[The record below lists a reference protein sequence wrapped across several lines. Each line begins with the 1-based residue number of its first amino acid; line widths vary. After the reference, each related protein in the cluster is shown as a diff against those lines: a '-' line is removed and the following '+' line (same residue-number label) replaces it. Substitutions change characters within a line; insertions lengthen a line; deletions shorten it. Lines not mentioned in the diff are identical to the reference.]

1 MNILILEDTNT
12 FVEEFVDILKNNNL
26 FTDAH
31 FFCLGDHFEK
41 IDDTKDYQVI
51 FIDVHLSKSINGI
64 DFSIELKKKFP
75 KALIVFVTMNNN
87 FVHKSMEL
95 QPFYFIRKDHLN
107 EDMSIFFK
115 MFKEHLENTSFIVI
129 NAREK
134 RVRINTSDIIYIEA
148 DGHYLKIVTLD
159 GEYKFKEKI
168 KEFKTQLNNNNII
181 QVHRSYL
188 INLDLNFVEVFT
200 LTTFVYL
207 YYSFSS
213 RKQFCLLL
221 TSLFLICELCDIL
234 RENGFIL
241 MIGYFII
248 SYSFVIY
255 KKDRIFLGD
264 AFILGGY
271 IFFIFLC
278 TFILYYFFR
287 PLLNS
292 DFSILFYILV
302 GVFSKTILVLFT
314 YWLLSHLKYDLNV
327 PNQQYLIVI
336 ITEILVLSIFGIIG
350 YASVDITVSFSSFI
364 VCSLLL
370 IVFFLIII
378 NGIYFNRIYTEKMQ
392 YEKQLQKEKYI
403 KQSLRLIQN
412 ISYDIDDKKHRI
424 HWILEHIKHL
434 NNDTNTK
441 ISKAIEQYQSKNTY
455 QKLVASKN
463 PVFDILISVKINRLQ
478 DDNISIKPFFEISQN
493 EKYDD
498 LDFIDIISEIL
509 NYVKRNSEITLHIKG
524 QGIYTLVELYSE
536 NDFYDY
542 DRCKIESDL
551 IVKEKNIYKDG
562 IYYMKFL
569 LKGTDD
575 DDVREN
581 L

>member
-1 MNILILEDTNT
+1 M
-12 FVEEFVDILKNNNL
+12 V
-26 FTDAH
+26 A
-31 FFCLGDHFEK
+31 
-41 IDDTKDYQVI
+41 Y
-51 FIDVHLSKSINGI
+51 
-64 DFSIELKKKFP
+64 
-75 KALIVFVTMNNN
+75 
-87 FVHKSMEL
+87 
-95 QPFYFIRKDHLN
+95 
-107 EDMSIFFK
+107 SIF
-115 MFKEHLENTSFIVI
+115 
-129 NAREK
+129 
-134 RVRINTSDIIYIEA
+134 
-148 DGHYLKIVTLD
+148 
-159 GEYKFKEKI
+159 
-168 KEFKTQLNNNNII
+168 
-181 QVHRSYL
+181 
-188 INLDLNFVEVFT
+188 LNFVEVFT
-200 LTTFVYL
+200 LAAFVYL

-234 RENGFIL
+234 RENGIIIL
-241 MIGYFII
+241 LSYFIV
-248 SYSFVIY
+248 SYLFIIHE
-255 KKDRIFLGD
+255 KQKLNFGD
-264 AFILGGY
+264 AFILGSY
-271 IFFIFLC
+271 IFLMSVYPYLSYCLFG
-278 TFILYYFFR
+278 R
-287 PLLNS
+287 LLNS
-292 DFSILFYILV
+292 GYDSIYYICAGITSKLFLIFITL
-302 GVFSKTILVLFT
+302 
-314 YWLLSHLKYDLNV
+314 WLLDHLNFNFPT
-327 PNQQYLIVI
+327 PNKQYFLTI
-336 ITEILVLSIFGIIG
+336 ITEIIALSIFGIIG
-350 YASVDITVSFSSFI
+350 YAAVDSTVSYNSLI
-364 VCSLLL
+364 VCSLIL

-378 NGIYFNRIYTEKMQ
+378 NGIYSNRIYTEKMQ

-434 NNDTNTK
+434 NNDTNTE

-455 QKLVASKN
+455 QKLIASKN

-498 LDFIDIISEIL
+498 LDFIDVISEIL
-509 NYVKRNSEITLHIKG
+509 DYVKRHNEITLHIKG

-551 IVKEKNIYKDG
+551 IVKKKNIYKDG

-575 DDVREN
+575 DVREN

>member
-1 MNILILEDTNT
+1 MVAYNI
-12 FVEEFVDILKNNNL
+12 F
-26 FTDAH
+26 
-31 FFCLGDHFEK
+31 
-41 IDDTKDYQVI
+41 
-51 FIDVHLSKSINGI
+51 
-64 DFSIELKKKFP
+64 
-75 KALIVFVTMNNN
+75 
-87 FVHKSMEL
+87 
-95 QPFYFIRKDHLN
+95 
-107 EDMSIFFK
+107 
-115 MFKEHLENTSFIVI
+115 
-129 NAREK
+129 
-134 RVRINTSDIIYIEA
+134 
-148 DGHYLKIVTLD
+148 
-159 GEYKFKEKI
+159 
-168 KEFKTQLNNNNII
+168 
-181 QVHRSYL
+181 
-188 INLDLNFVEVFT
+188 LNFVEVFT

-234 RENGFIL
+234 RENGIIIL
-241 MIGYFII
+241 LSYFIV
-248 SYSFVIY
+248 SYLFIIHE
-255 KKDRIFLGD
+255 KQKLNFGD
-264 AFILGGY
+264 AFILGSY
-271 IFFIFLC
+271 IFLMSVYPYLSYCLFG
-278 TFILYYFFR
+278 R
-287 PLLNS
+287 LLNS
-292 DFSILFYILV
+292 GYDSIYYICAGITSKLFLIFITL
-302 GVFSKTILVLFT
+302 
-314 YWLLSHLKYDLNV
+314 WLLDHLNFNFPT
-327 PNQQYLIVI
+327 PNKQYFLTI
-336 ITEILVLSIFGIIG
+336 ITEIIALSIFGIIG
-350 YASVDITVSFSSFI
+350 FAAVDSTVSYNSLI
-364 VCSLLL
+364 VCSLIL
-370 IVFFLIII
+370 IVFILIIA
-378 NGIYFNRIYTEKMQ
+378 NGVYFNMVYTEKMQ

-434 NNDTNTK
+434 NNDTNTE

-551 IVKEKNIYKDG
+551 IVKKKNIYKDG

-575 DDVREN
+575 DVRED

>member
-1 MNILILEDTNT
+1 M
-12 FVEEFVDILKNNNL
+12 V
-26 FTDAH
+26 A
-31 FFCLGDHFEK
+31 
-41 IDDTKDYQVI
+41 Y
-51 FIDVHLSKSINGI
+51 
-64 DFSIELKKKFP
+64 
-75 KALIVFVTMNNN
+75 
-87 FVHKSMEL
+87 
-95 QPFYFIRKDHLN
+95 
-107 EDMSIFFK
+107 SIF
-115 MFKEHLENTSFIVI
+115 
-129 NAREK
+129 
-134 RVRINTSDIIYIEA
+134 
-148 DGHYLKIVTLD
+148 
-159 GEYKFKEKI
+159 
-168 KEFKTQLNNNNII
+168 
-181 QVHRSYL
+181 
-188 INLDLNFVEVFT
+188 LNFVEVFT
-200 LTTFVYL
+200 LTAFVYL

-234 RENGFIL
+234 RENGIIIL
-241 MIGYFII
+241 LSYFIV
-248 SYSFVIY
+248 SYLFIIHE
-255 KKDRIFLGD
+255 KQKLNFGD
-264 AFILGGY
+264 AFILGSY
-271 IFFIFLC
+271 IFLMSVYPYLSYCLFS
-278 TFILYYFFR
+278 R
-287 PLLNS
+287 LLNS
-292 DFSILFYILV
+292 GYDSIYYICAGITSKLFLIFITL
-302 GVFSKTILVLFT
+302 
-314 YWLLSHLKYDLNV
+314 WLLDHLNFNFPT
-327 PNQQYLIVI
+327 PNKQYFLTI
-336 ITEILVLSIFGIIG
+336 ITEIIALSIFGIIG
-350 YASVDITVSFSSFI
+350 YAAVDSTVSYNSLI
-364 VCSLLL
+364 VCSLIL

-434 NNDTNTK
+434 NNDTNTE

-498 LDFIDIISEIL
+498 LDFIDVISEIL
-509 NYVKRNSEITLHIKG
+509 DYVKRHNEITLHIKG

-551 IVKEKNIYKDG
+551 IVKKKNIYKDG

-575 DDVREN
+575 DVREN

>member
-1 MNILILEDTNT
+1 M
-12 FVEEFVDILKNNNL
+12 V
-26 FTDAH
+26 A
-31 FFCLGDHFEK
+31 
-41 IDDTKDYQVI
+41 Y
-51 FIDVHLSKSINGI
+51 
-64 DFSIELKKKFP
+64 
-75 KALIVFVTMNNN
+75 
-87 FVHKSMEL
+87 
-95 QPFYFIRKDHLN
+95 
-107 EDMSIFFK
+107 SIF
-115 MFKEHLENTSFIVI
+115 
-129 NAREK
+129 
-134 RVRINTSDIIYIEA
+134 
-148 DGHYLKIVTLD
+148 
-159 GEYKFKEKI
+159 
-168 KEFKTQLNNNNII
+168 
-181 QVHRSYL
+181 
-188 INLDLNFVEVFT
+188 LNFVKVFT
-200 LTTFVYL
+200 LTAFVYL

-234 RENGFIL
+234 RENGIIIL
-241 MIGYFII
+241 LSYFIV
-248 SYSFVIY
+248 SYLFIIHE
-255 KKDRIFLGD
+255 KQKLNFGD
-264 AFILGGY
+264 AFILGSY
-271 IFFIFLC
+271 IFLMSVYPYLSYCLFG
-278 TFILYYFFR
+278 R
-287 PLLNS
+287 LLNS
-292 DFSILFYILV
+292 GYDSIYYICAGITSKLFLIFITL
-302 GVFSKTILVLFT
+302 
-314 YWLLSHLKYDLNV
+314 WLLDHLNFNFPT
-327 PNQQYLIVI
+327 PNKQYFLTI
-336 ITEILVLSIFGIIG
+336 ITEIIALSIFGIIG
-350 YASVDITVSFSSFI
+350 YAAVDSTVSYNSLI
-364 VCSLLL
+364 VCSLIL

-434 NNDTNTK
+434 NNDTNPK

-498 LDFIDIISEIL
+498 LDFIDVISEIL
-509 NYVKRNSEITLHIKG
+509 DYVKRHNEITLHIKG

-551 IVKEKNIYKDG
+551 IVKKKNIYKDG

-575 DDVREN
+575 DVREN

>member
-1 MNILILEDTNT
+1 M
-12 FVEEFVDILKNNNL
+12 V
-26 FTDAH
+26 A
-31 FFCLGDHFEK
+31 
-41 IDDTKDYQVI
+41 Y
-51 FIDVHLSKSINGI
+51 
-64 DFSIELKKKFP
+64 
-75 KALIVFVTMNNN
+75 
-87 FVHKSMEL
+87 
-95 QPFYFIRKDHLN
+95 
-107 EDMSIFFK
+107 SIF
-115 MFKEHLENTSFIVI
+115 
-129 NAREK
+129 
-134 RVRINTSDIIYIEA
+134 
-148 DGHYLKIVTLD
+148 
-159 GEYKFKEKI
+159 
-168 KEFKTQLNNNNII
+168 
-181 QVHRSYL
+181 
-188 INLDLNFVEVFT
+188 LNFVEVFT
-200 LTTFVYL
+200 LAAFVYL

-234 RENGFIL
+234 RENGIIIL
-241 MIGYFII
+241 LSYFIV
-248 SYSFVIY
+248 SYLFIIHE
-255 KKDRIFLGD
+255 KQKLNFGD
-264 AFILGGY
+264 AFILGSY
-271 IFFIFLC
+271 IFLMSVYQYLSYCLFG
-278 TFILYYFFR
+278 R
-287 PLLNS
+287 LLNS
-292 DFSILFYILV
+292 GYDSIYYICAGITSKLFLIFITL
-302 GVFSKTILVLFT
+302 
-314 YWLLSHLKYDLNV
+314 WLLDHLNFNFPT
-327 PNQQYLIVI
+327 PNKQYFLTI
-336 ITEILVLSIFGIIG
+336 ITEIIALSIFGIIG
-350 YASVDITVSFSSFI
+350 YAAVDSTVSYNSLI
-364 VCSLLL
+364 VCSLIL

-434 NNDTNTK
+434 NNDTNTE

-455 QKLVASKN
+455 QKLIASKN

-498 LDFIDIISEIL
+498 LDFIDVISEIL
-509 NYVKRNSEITLHIKG
+509 DYVKRHNEITLHIKG

-551 IVKEKNIYKDG
+551 IVKKKNIYKDG

-575 DDVREN
+575 DVREN

>member
-1 MNILILEDTNT
+1 M
-12 FVEEFVDILKNNNL
+12 V
-26 FTDAH
+26 A
-31 FFCLGDHFEK
+31 
-41 IDDTKDYQVI
+41 Y
-51 FIDVHLSKSINGI
+51 
-64 DFSIELKKKFP
+64 
-75 KALIVFVTMNNN
+75 
-87 FVHKSMEL
+87 
-95 QPFYFIRKDHLN
+95 
-107 EDMSIFFK
+107 SIF
-115 MFKEHLENTSFIVI
+115 
-129 NAREK
+129 
-134 RVRINTSDIIYIEA
+134 
-148 DGHYLKIVTLD
+148 
-159 GEYKFKEKI
+159 
-168 KEFKTQLNNNNII
+168 
-181 QVHRSYL
+181 
-188 INLDLNFVEVFT
+188 LNFVEVFT
-200 LTTFVYL
+200 LAAFVYL

-234 RENGFIL
+234 RENGIIIL
-241 MIGYFII
+241 LSYFIV
-248 SYSFVIY
+248 SYLFIIHE
-255 KKDRIFLGD
+255 KQKLNFGD
-264 AFILGGY
+264 AFILGSY
-271 IFFIFLC
+271 IFLMSVYPYLSYCLFG
-278 TFILYYFFR
+278 R
-287 PLLNS
+287 LLNS
-292 DFSILFYILV
+292 GYDSIYYICAWITSKLFLIFITL
-302 GVFSKTILVLFT
+302 
-314 YWLLSHLKYDLNV
+314 WLLDHLNFNFPT
-327 PNQQYLIVI
+327 PNKQYFLTI
-336 ITEILVLSIFGIIG
+336 ITEIIALSIFGIIG
-350 YASVDITVSFSSFI
+350 YAAVDSTVSYNSLI
-364 VCSLLL
+364 VCSLIL

-434 NNDTNTK
+434 NNDTNTE

-455 QKLVASKN
+455 QKLIASKN

-498 LDFIDIISEIL
+498 LDFIDVISEIL
-509 NYVKRNSEITLHIKG
+509 DYVKRHNEITLHIKG

-551 IVKEKNIYKDG
+551 IVKKKNIYKDG

-575 DDVREN
+575 DVREN
-581 L
+581 LW

>member
-1 MNILILEDTNT
+1 M
-12 FVEEFVDILKNNNL
+12 V
-26 FTDAH
+26 A
-31 FFCLGDHFEK
+31 
-41 IDDTKDYQVI
+41 Y
-51 FIDVHLSKSINGI
+51 
-64 DFSIELKKKFP
+64 
-75 KALIVFVTMNNN
+75 
-87 FVHKSMEL
+87 
-95 QPFYFIRKDHLN
+95 
-107 EDMSIFFK
+107 SIF
-115 MFKEHLENTSFIVI
+115 
-129 NAREK
+129 
-134 RVRINTSDIIYIEA
+134 
-148 DGHYLKIVTLD
+148 
-159 GEYKFKEKI
+159 
-168 KEFKTQLNNNNII
+168 
-181 QVHRSYL
+181 
-188 INLDLNFVEVFT
+188 LNFVEVFT
-200 LTTFVYL
+200 LAAFVYL

-234 RENGFIL
+234 RENGIIIL
-241 MIGYFII
+241 LSYFIV
-248 SYSFVIY
+248 SYLFIIHEKQKLNFGDALILGSY
-255 KKDRIFLGD
+255 IFLMSVYPYLSYCLFG
-264 AFILGGY
+264 
-271 IFFIFLC
+271 
-278 TFILYYFFR
+278 R
-287 PLLNS
+287 LLNS
-292 DFSILFYILV
+292 GYDSIYYICAGITSKLFLIFITL
-302 GVFSKTILVLFT
+302 
-314 YWLLSHLKYDLNV
+314 WLLDHLNFNFPT
-327 PNQQYLIVI
+327 PNKQYFLTI
-336 ITEILVLSIFGIIG
+336 ITEIIALSIFGIIG
-350 YASVDITVSFSSFI
+350 YAAVDSTVSYNSLI
-364 VCSLLL
+364 VCSLIL

-434 NNDTNTK
+434 NNDTNTE

-455 QKLVASKN
+455 QKLIASKN

-498 LDFIDIISEIL
+498 LDFIDVISEIL
-509 NYVKRNSEITLHIKG
+509 DYVKRHNEITLHIKG

-551 IVKEKNIYKDG
+551 IVKKKNIYKDG

-575 DDVREN
+575 DVREN

>member
-1 MNILILEDTNT
+1 MVAYNI
-12 FVEEFVDILKNNNL
+12 F
-26 FTDAH
+26 
-31 FFCLGDHFEK
+31 
-41 IDDTKDYQVI
+41 
-51 FIDVHLSKSINGI
+51 
-64 DFSIELKKKFP
+64 
-75 KALIVFVTMNNN
+75 
-87 FVHKSMEL
+87 
-95 QPFYFIRKDHLN
+95 
-107 EDMSIFFK
+107 
-115 MFKEHLENTSFIVI
+115 
-129 NAREK
+129 
-134 RVRINTSDIIYIEA
+134 
-148 DGHYLKIVTLD
+148 
-159 GEYKFKEKI
+159 
-168 KEFKTQLNNNNII
+168 
-181 QVHRSYL
+181 
-188 INLDLNFVEVFT
+188 LNFVKVFT

-221 TSLFLICELCDIL
+221 TSLFLICELCDIFK
-234 RENGFIL
+234 ENGFIL

-255 KKDRIFLGD
+255 KKDRMFLGD

-278 TFILYYFFR
+278 TFILYYLFR

-378 NGIYFNRIYTEKMQ
+378 NGIYFNKIYTEKMQ

-434 NNDTNTK
+434 NNDTNPK

-498 LDFIDIISEIL
+498 LDFIDVISEIL
-509 NYVKRNSEITLHIKG
+509 DYVKRHNEITLHIKG

-551 IVKEKNIYKDG
+551 IVKKKNIYKDG

-575 DDVREN
+575 DVREN

>member
-1 MNILILEDTNT
+1 M
-12 FVEEFVDILKNNNL
+12 V
-26 FTDAH
+26 A
-31 FFCLGDHFEK
+31 
-41 IDDTKDYQVI
+41 Y
-51 FIDVHLSKSINGI
+51 
-64 DFSIELKKKFP
+64 
-75 KALIVFVTMNNN
+75 
-87 FVHKSMEL
+87 
-95 QPFYFIRKDHLN
+95 
-107 EDMSIFFK
+107 SIF
-115 MFKEHLENTSFIVI
+115 
-129 NAREK
+129 
-134 RVRINTSDIIYIEA
+134 
-148 DGHYLKIVTLD
+148 
-159 GEYKFKEKI
+159 
-168 KEFKTQLNNNNII
+168 
-181 QVHRSYL
+181 
-188 INLDLNFVEVFT
+188 LNFVEVFT
-200 LTTFVYL
+200 LAAFVYL

-234 RENGFIL
+234 RENGIIIL
-241 MIGYFII
+241 LSYFIV
-248 SYSFVIY
+248 SYLFIIHE
-255 KKDRIFLGD
+255 KQKLNFGD
-264 AFILGGY
+264 AFILGSY
-271 IFFIFLC
+271 IFLMSVYPYLSYCLFG
-278 TFILYYFFR
+278 R
-287 PLLNS
+287 LLNS
-292 DFSILFYILV
+292 GYDSIYYICAGITSKLFLIFITL
-302 GVFSKTILVLFT
+302 
-314 YWLLSHLKYDLNV
+314 WLLDHLNFNFPT
-327 PNQQYLIVI
+327 PNKQYFLTI
-336 ITEILVLSIFGIIG
+336 ITEIIALSIFCIIG
-350 YASVDITVSFSSFI
+350 YAAVDSTVSYNSLI
-364 VCSLLL
+364 VCSLIL

-434 NNDTNTK
+434 NNDTNTE

-455 QKLVASKN
+455 QKLIASKN

-498 LDFIDIISEIL
+498 LDFIDVISEIL
-509 NYVKRNSEITLHIKG
+509 DYVKRHNEITLHIKG

-551 IVKEKNIYKDG
+551 IVKKKNIYKDG

-575 DDVREN
+575 DVREN

>member
-1 MNILILEDTNT
+1 M
-12 FVEEFVDILKNNNL
+12 V
-26 FTDAH
+26 A
-31 FFCLGDHFEK
+31 
-41 IDDTKDYQVI
+41 Y
-51 FIDVHLSKSINGI
+51 
-64 DFSIELKKKFP
+64 
-75 KALIVFVTMNNN
+75 
-87 FVHKSMEL
+87 
-95 QPFYFIRKDHLN
+95 
-107 EDMSIFFK
+107 SIF
-115 MFKEHLENTSFIVI
+115 
-129 NAREK
+129 
-134 RVRINTSDIIYIEA
+134 
-148 DGHYLKIVTLD
+148 
-159 GEYKFKEKI
+159 
-168 KEFKTQLNNNNII
+168 
-181 QVHRSYL
+181 
-188 INLDLNFVEVFT
+188 LNFAEVFT
-200 LTTFVYL
+200 LTAFVYL

-234 RENGFIL
+234 RENGIIIL
-241 MIGYFII
+241 LSYFIV
-248 SYSFVIY
+248 SYLFIIHE
-255 KKDRIFLGD
+255 KQKLNFGD
-264 AFILGGY
+264 AFILGSY
-271 IFFIFLC
+271 IFLMSVYPYLSYCLFG
-278 TFILYYFFR
+278 R
-287 PLLNS
+287 LLNS
-292 DFSILFYILV
+292 GYDSIYYICAGITSKLFLIFITL
-302 GVFSKTILVLFT
+302 
-314 YWLLSHLKYDLNV
+314 WLLDHLNFNFPT
-327 PNQQYLIVI
+327 PNKQYFLTI
-336 ITEILVLSIFGIIG
+336 ITEIIALSIFGIIG
-350 YASVDITVSFSSFI
+350 YAAVDSTVSYNSLI
-364 VCSLLL
+364 VCSLIL

-392 YEKQLQKEKYI
+392 HEKQLQKEKYI

-434 NNDTNTK
+434 NNDTNPK

-498 LDFIDIISEIL
+498 LDFIDVISEIL
-509 NYVKRNSEITLHIKG
+509 DYVKRHNEITLHIKG

-551 IVKEKNIYKDG
+551 IVKKKNIYKDG

-575 DDVREN
+575 DVREN

>member
-1 MNILILEDTNT
+1 M
-12 FVEEFVDILKNNNL
+12 V
-26 FTDAH
+26 A
-31 FFCLGDHFEK
+31 
-41 IDDTKDYQVI
+41 Y
-51 FIDVHLSKSINGI
+51 
-64 DFSIELKKKFP
+64 
-75 KALIVFVTMNNN
+75 
-87 FVHKSMEL
+87 
-95 QPFYFIRKDHLN
+95 
-107 EDMSIFFK
+107 SIF
-115 MFKEHLENTSFIVI
+115 
-129 NAREK
+129 
-134 RVRINTSDIIYIEA
+134 
-148 DGHYLKIVTLD
+148 
-159 GEYKFKEKI
+159 
-168 KEFKTQLNNNNII
+168 
-181 QVHRSYL
+181 
-188 INLDLNFVEVFT
+188 LNFVEVFT
-200 LTTFVYL
+200 LAAFVYL

-234 RENGFIL
+234 RENGIIIL
-241 MIGYFII
+241 LSYFIV
-248 SYSFVIY
+248 SYLFIIHE
-255 KKDRIFLGD
+255 KQKLNFGD
-264 AFILGGY
+264 AFILGSY
-271 IFFIFLC
+271 IFLMSVYPYLSYCLFG
-278 TFILYYFFR
+278 R
-287 PLLNS
+287 LLNS
-292 DFSILFYILV
+292 GYDSIYYICAGITSKLFLIFITL
-302 GVFSKTILVLFT
+302 
-314 YWLLSHLKYDLNV
+314 WLLDHLNFNFPT
-327 PNQQYLIVI
+327 PNKQYFLTI
-336 ITEILVLSIFGIIG
+336 ITEIIALSIFGIIG
-350 YASVDITVSFSSFI
+350 YAAVDSTVSYNSLI
-364 VCSLLL
+364 VCSLIL

-412 ISYDIDDKKHRI
+412 ISYDIDDKKHPI

-434 NNDTNTK
+434 NNDTNTE

-455 QKLVASKN
+455 QKLIASKN

-498 LDFIDIISEIL
+498 LDFIDVISEIL
-509 NYVKRNSEITLHIKG
+509 DYVKRHNEITLHIKG

-551 IVKEKNIYKDG
+551 IVKKKNIYKDG

-575 DDVREN
+575 DVREN

>member
-1 MNILILEDTNT
+1 M
-12 FVEEFVDILKNNNL
+12 V
-26 FTDAH
+26 A
-31 FFCLGDHFEK
+31 
-41 IDDTKDYQVI
+41 Y
-51 FIDVHLSKSINGI
+51 
-64 DFSIELKKKFP
+64 
-75 KALIVFVTMNNN
+75 
-87 FVHKSMEL
+87 
-95 QPFYFIRKDHLN
+95 
-107 EDMSIFFK
+107 SIF
-115 MFKEHLENTSFIVI
+115 
-129 NAREK
+129 
-134 RVRINTSDIIYIEA
+134 
-148 DGHYLKIVTLD
+148 
-159 GEYKFKEKI
+159 
-168 KEFKTQLNNNNII
+168 
-181 QVHRSYL
+181 
-188 INLDLNFVEVFT
+188 LNFVEVFT
-200 LTTFVYL
+200 LAAFVYL

-234 RENGFIL
+234 RENGIIIL
-241 MIGYFII
+241 LSYFIV
-248 SYSFVIY
+248 SYLFIIHE
-255 KKDRIFLGD
+255 KQKLNFGD
-264 AFILGGY
+264 AFILGSY
-271 IFFIFLC
+271 IFLVSVYPYLSYCLFG
-278 TFILYYFFR
+278 R
-287 PLLNS
+287 LLNS
-292 DFSILFYILV
+292 GYDSIYYICAGITSKLFLIFITL
-302 GVFSKTILVLFT
+302 
-314 YWLLSHLKYDLNV
+314 WLLDHLNFNFPT
-327 PNQQYLIVI
+327 PNKQYFLTI
-336 ITEILVLSIFGIIG
+336 ITEIIALSIFGIIG
-350 YASVDITVSFSSFI
+350 YAAVDSTVSYNSLI
-364 VCSLLL
+364 VCSLIL

-434 NNDTNTK
+434 NNDTNTE

-455 QKLVASKN
+455 QKLIASKN

-498 LDFIDIISEIL
+498 LDFIDVISEIL
-509 NYVKRNSEITLHIKG
+509 DYVKRHNEITLHIKG

-551 IVKEKNIYKDG
+551 IVKKKNIYKDG

-575 DDVREN
+575 DVREN

>member
-1 MNILILEDTNT
+1 M
-12 FVEEFVDILKNNNL
+12 V
-26 FTDAH
+26 A
-31 FFCLGDHFEK
+31 
-41 IDDTKDYQVI
+41 Y
-51 FIDVHLSKSINGI
+51 
-64 DFSIELKKKFP
+64 
-75 KALIVFVTMNNN
+75 
-87 FVHKSMEL
+87 
-95 QPFYFIRKDHLN
+95 
-107 EDMSIFFK
+107 SIF
-115 MFKEHLENTSFIVI
+115 
-129 NAREK
+129 
-134 RVRINTSDIIYIEA
+134 
-148 DGHYLKIVTLD
+148 
-159 GEYKFKEKI
+159 
-168 KEFKTQLNNNNII
+168 
-181 QVHRSYL
+181 
-188 INLDLNFVEVFT
+188 LNFVEVFT
-200 LTTFVYL
+200 LAAFVYL

-234 RENGFIL
+234 RENGIIIL
-241 MIGYFII
+241 LSYFIV
-248 SYSFVIY
+248 SYLFIIHE
-255 KKDRIFLGD
+255 KQKLNFGD
-264 AFILGGY
+264 AFILGSY
-271 IFFIFLC
+271 IFLMSVYPYLPYCLFG
-278 TFILYYFFR
+278 R
-287 PLLNS
+287 LLNS
-292 DFSILFYILV
+292 GYDSIYYICAGITSKLFLIFITL
-302 GVFSKTILVLFT
+302 
-314 YWLLSHLKYDLNV
+314 WLLDHLNFNFPT
-327 PNQQYLIVI
+327 PNKQYFLTI
-336 ITEILVLSIFGIIG
+336 ITEIIALSIFGIIG
-350 YASVDITVSFSSFI
+350 YAAVDSTVSYNSLI
-364 VCSLLL
+364 VCSLIL

-434 NNDTNTK
+434 NNDTNTE

-455 QKLVASKN
+455 QKLIASKN

-498 LDFIDIISEIL
+498 LDFIDVISEIL
-509 NYVKRNSEITLHIKG
+509 DYVKRHNEITLHIKG

-551 IVKEKNIYKDG
+551 IVKKKNIYKDG

-575 DDVREN
+575 DVREN

>member
-1 MNILILEDTNT
+1 M
-12 FVEEFVDILKNNNL
+12 V
-26 FTDAH
+26 A
-31 FFCLGDHFEK
+31 
-41 IDDTKDYQVI
+41 Y
-51 FIDVHLSKSINGI
+51 
-64 DFSIELKKKFP
+64 
-75 KALIVFVTMNNN
+75 
-87 FVHKSMEL
+87 
-95 QPFYFIRKDHLN
+95 
-107 EDMSIFFK
+107 SIF
-115 MFKEHLENTSFIVI
+115 
-129 NAREK
+129 
-134 RVRINTSDIIYIEA
+134 
-148 DGHYLKIVTLD
+148 
-159 GEYKFKEKI
+159 
-168 KEFKTQLNNNNII
+168 
-181 QVHRSYL
+181 
-188 INLDLNFVEVFT
+188 LNFVEVFT
-200 LTTFVYL
+200 LTAFVYL

-234 RENGFIL
+234 RENGIIIL
-241 MIGYFII
+241 LSYFIV
-248 SYSFVIY
+248 SYLFIIHE
-255 KKDRIFLGD
+255 KQKLNFGD
-264 AFILGGY
+264 AFILGSY
-271 IFFIFLC
+271 IFLMSVYPYLSYCLFG
-278 TFILYYFFR
+278 R
-287 PLLNS
+287 LLNS
-292 DFSILFYILV
+292 GYDSIYYICAGITSKLFLIFITL
-302 GVFSKTILVLFT
+302 
-314 YWLLSHLKYDLNV
+314 WLLDHLNFNFPT
-327 PNQQYLIVI
+327 PNKQYFLTI
-336 ITEILVLSIFGIIG
+336 ITEIIALSIFGIIG
-350 YASVDITVSFSSFI
+350 YAAVDSTVSYNSLI
-364 VCSLLL
+364 VCSLIL

-378 NGIYFNRIYTEKMQ
+378 NGIYCNRIYTEKMQ

-434 NNDTNTK
+434 NNDTNPK

-498 LDFIDIISEIL
+498 LDFIDVISEIL
-509 NYVKRNSEITLHIKG
+509 DYVKRHNEITLHIKG

-551 IVKEKNIYKDG
+551 IVKKKNIYKDG

-575 DDVREN
+575 DVREN

>member
-1 MNILILEDTNT
+1 M
-12 FVEEFVDILKNNNL
+12 V
-26 FTDAH
+26 A
-31 FFCLGDHFEK
+31 
-41 IDDTKDYQVI
+41 Y
-51 FIDVHLSKSINGI
+51 
-64 DFSIELKKKFP
+64 
-75 KALIVFVTMNNN
+75 
-87 FVHKSMEL
+87 
-95 QPFYFIRKDHLN
+95 
-107 EDMSIFFK
+107 SIF
-115 MFKEHLENTSFIVI
+115 
-129 NAREK
+129 
-134 RVRINTSDIIYIEA
+134 
-148 DGHYLKIVTLD
+148 
-159 GEYKFKEKI
+159 
-168 KEFKTQLNNNNII
+168 
-181 QVHRSYL
+181 
-188 INLDLNFVEVFT
+188 LNFVEILT

-207 YYSFSS
+207 YYSLSS

-234 RENGFIL
+234 RENGSLIL
-241 MIGYFII
+241 ISYFII
-248 SYSFVIY
+248 SYLFIIY
-255 KKDRIFLGD
+255 DKKKIQFGD
-264 AFILGGY
+264 VFILAGY
-271 IFFIFLC
+271 IFLM
-278 TFILYYFFR
+278 
-287 PLLNS
+287 
-292 DFSILFYILV
+292 SIYPYISYCLF
-302 GVFSKTILVLFT
+302 GR
-314 YWLLSHLKYDLNV
+314 LKNM
-327 PNQQYLIVI
+327 
-336 ITEILVLSIFGIIG
+336 G
-350 YASVDITVSFSSFI
+350 YAVIKPSVTYSEFI
-364 VCSLLL
+364 VCALLL
-370 IVFFLIII
+370 AVFILIII
-378 NGIYFNRIYTEKMQ
+378 NGIYFNMVYTEKMQ

-434 NNDTNTK
+434 NNDTNPE

-498 LDFIDIISEIL
+498 LDFIDVISEIL
-509 NYVKRNSEITLHIKG
+509 DYVKRHNEITLHIKG

-551 IVKEKNIYKDG
+551 IVKKKNIYKDG

-575 DDVREN
+575 DVREN

>member
-1 MNILILEDTNT
+1 M
-12 FVEEFVDILKNNNL
+12 V
-26 FTDAH
+26 A
-31 FFCLGDHFEK
+31 
-41 IDDTKDYQVI
+41 Y
-51 FIDVHLSKSINGI
+51 
-64 DFSIELKKKFP
+64 
-75 KALIVFVTMNNN
+75 
-87 FVHKSMEL
+87 
-95 QPFYFIRKDHLN
+95 
-107 EDMSIFFK
+107 SIF
-115 MFKEHLENTSFIVI
+115 
-129 NAREK
+129 
-134 RVRINTSDIIYIEA
+134 
-148 DGHYLKIVTLD
+148 
-159 GEYKFKEKI
+159 
-168 KEFKTQLNNNNII
+168 
-181 QVHRSYL
+181 
-188 INLDLNFVEVFT
+188 LNFVEVFT
-200 LTTFVYL
+200 LAAFVYL

-234 RENGFIL
+234 RENGIIIL
-241 MIGYFII
+241 LSYFIV
-248 SYSFVIY
+248 SYLFIIHE
-255 KKDRIFLGD
+255 KQKLNFGD
-264 AFILGGY
+264 AFILGSY
-271 IFFIFLC
+271 IFLMSVYPYLSYCLFG
-278 TFILYYFFR
+278 R
-287 PLLNS
+287 LLNS
-292 DFSILFYILV
+292 GYDSIYYICAGITSKLFLIFITL
-302 GVFSKTILVLFT
+302 
-314 YWLLSHLKYDLNV
+314 WLLDHLNFNFPT
-327 PNQQYLIVI
+327 PNKQYFLTI
-336 ITEILVLSIFGIIG
+336 ITKIIALSIFGIIG
-350 YASVDITVSFSSFI
+350 YAAVDSTVSYNSLI
-364 VCSLLL
+364 VCSLIL

-434 NNDTNTK
+434 NNDTNTE

-455 QKLVASKN
+455 QKLIASKN

-498 LDFIDIISEIL
+498 LDFIDVISEIL
-509 NYVKRNSEITLHIKG
+509 DYVKRHNEITLHIKG

-551 IVKEKNIYKDG
+551 IVKKKNIYKDG

-575 DDVREN
+575 DVREN
-581 L
+581 LW

>member
-1 MNILILEDTNT
+1 M
-12 FVEEFVDILKNNNL
+12 V
-26 FTDAH
+26 A
-31 FFCLGDHFEK
+31 
-41 IDDTKDYQVI
+41 Y
-51 FIDVHLSKSINGI
+51 
-64 DFSIELKKKFP
+64 
-75 KALIVFVTMNNN
+75 
-87 FVHKSMEL
+87 
-95 QPFYFIRKDHLN
+95 
-107 EDMSIFFK
+107 SIF
-115 MFKEHLENTSFIVI
+115 
-129 NAREK
+129 
-134 RVRINTSDIIYIEA
+134 
-148 DGHYLKIVTLD
+148 
-159 GEYKFKEKI
+159 
-168 KEFKTQLNNNNII
+168 
-181 QVHRSYL
+181 
-188 INLDLNFVEVFT
+188 LNFVEVFT
-200 LTTFVYL
+200 LTAFVYL

-234 RENGFIL
+234 RENGIIIL
-241 MIGYFII
+241 LSYFIV
-248 SYSFVIY
+248 SYLFIIHE
-255 KKDRIFLGD
+255 KQKLNFGD
-264 AFILGGY
+264 AFILGSY
-271 IFFIFLC
+271 IFLMSVYPYLSYCLFG
-278 TFILYYFFR
+278 R
-287 PLLNS
+287 LLNS
-292 DFSILFYILV
+292 GYDSIYYICAGITSKLFLIFITL
-302 GVFSKTILVLFT
+302 
-314 YWLLSHLKYDLNV
+314 WLLDHLNFNFPT
-327 PNQQYLIVI
+327 PNKQYFLTI
-336 ITEILVLSIFGIIG
+336 ITEIIALSIFGIIE
-350 YASVDITVSFSSFI
+350 YAAVDSTVSYNSLI
-364 VCSLLL
+364 VCSLIL

-434 NNDTNTK
+434 NNDTNPK

-498 LDFIDIISEIL
+498 LDFIDVISEIL
-509 NYVKRNSEITLHIKG
+509 DYVKRHNEITLHIKG

-551 IVKEKNIYKDG
+551 IVKKKNIYKDG

-575 DDVREN
+575 DVREN

>member
-1 MNILILEDTNT
+1 M
-12 FVEEFVDILKNNNL
+12 V
-26 FTDAH
+26 A
-31 FFCLGDHFEK
+31 
-41 IDDTKDYQVI
+41 Y
-51 FIDVHLSKSINGI
+51 
-64 DFSIELKKKFP
+64 
-75 KALIVFVTMNNN
+75 
-87 FVHKSMEL
+87 
-95 QPFYFIRKDHLN
+95 
-107 EDMSIFFK
+107 SIF
-115 MFKEHLENTSFIVI
+115 
-129 NAREK
+129 
-134 RVRINTSDIIYIEA
+134 
-148 DGHYLKIVTLD
+148 
-159 GEYKFKEKI
+159 
-168 KEFKTQLNNNNII
+168 
-181 QVHRSYL
+181 
-188 INLDLNFVEVFT
+188 LNFVEVFT
-200 LTTFVYL
+200 LAAFVYL

-234 RENGFIL
+234 RENGIIIL
-241 MIGYFII
+241 LSYFIV
-248 SYSFVIY
+248 SYLFIIHE
-255 KKDRIFLGD
+255 KQKLNFGD
-264 AFILGGY
+264 AFILGSY
-271 IFFIFLC
+271 IFLMSVYPYLSYCLFG
-278 TFILYYFFR
+278 R
-287 PLLNS
+287 LLNS
-292 DFSILFYILV
+292 GYDSIYYICAGITSKLFLIFITL
-302 GVFSKTILVLFT
+302 
-314 YWLLSHLKYDLNV
+314 WLSDHLNFNFPT
-327 PNQQYLIVI
+327 PNKQYFLTI
-336 ITEILVLSIFGIIG
+336 ITEIIALSIFGIIG
-350 YASVDITVSFSSFI
+350 YAAVDSTVSYNSLI
-364 VCSLLL
+364 VCSLIL

-434 NNDTNTK
+434 NNDTNTE

-455 QKLVASKN
+455 QKLIASKN

-498 LDFIDIISEIL
+498 LDFIDVISEIL
-509 NYVKRNSEITLHIKG
+509 DYVKRHNEITLHIKG

-551 IVKEKNIYKDG
+551 IVKKKNIYKDG

-575 DDVREN
+575 DVREN

>member
-1 MNILILEDTNT
+1 M
-12 FVEEFVDILKNNNL
+12 V
-26 FTDAH
+26 A
-31 FFCLGDHFEK
+31 
-41 IDDTKDYQVI
+41 Y
-51 FIDVHLSKSINGI
+51 
-64 DFSIELKKKFP
+64 
-75 KALIVFVTMNNN
+75 
-87 FVHKSMEL
+87 
-95 QPFYFIRKDHLN
+95 
-107 EDMSIFFK
+107 SIF
-115 MFKEHLENTSFIVI
+115 
-129 NAREK
+129 
-134 RVRINTSDIIYIEA
+134 
-148 DGHYLKIVTLD
+148 
-159 GEYKFKEKI
+159 
-168 KEFKTQLNNNNII
+168 
-181 QVHRSYL
+181 
-188 INLDLNFVEVFT
+188 LNFVEVFT
-200 LTTFVYL
+200 LTAFVYL

-234 RENGFIL
+234 RENGIIIL
-241 MIGYFII
+241 LSYFIV
-248 SYSFVIY
+248 SYLFIIHE
-255 KKDRIFLGD
+255 KQKLNFGD
-264 AFILGGY
+264 AFILGSY
-271 IFFIFLC
+271 IFLMSVYPYLSYCLFGK
-278 TFILYYFFR
+278 
-287 PLLNS
+287 LLNS
-292 DFSILFYILV
+292 GYDSIYYICAGITSKLFLIFITL
-302 GVFSKTILVLFT
+302 
-314 YWLLSHLKYDLNV
+314 WLLDHSNFNFPT
-327 PNQQYLIVI
+327 PNKQYFLTI
-336 ITEILVLSIFGIIG
+336 ITEIIALSIFGIIG
-350 YASVDITVSFSSFI
+350 YAAVDSTVSYNSLI
-364 VCSLLL
+364 VCSLIL

-434 NNDTNTK
+434 NNDTNPE

-498 LDFIDIISEIL
+498 LDFIDVISEIL
-509 NYVKRNSEITLHIKG
+509 DYVKRHNEITLHIKG

-551 IVKEKNIYKDG
+551 IVKKKNIYKDG

-575 DDVREN
+575 DVREN

>member
-1 MNILILEDTNT
+1 
-12 FVEEFVDILKNNNL
+12 
-26 FTDAH
+26 
-31 FFCLGDHFEK
+31 
-41 IDDTKDYQVI
+41 
-51 FIDVHLSKSINGI
+51 
-64 DFSIELKKKFP
+64 
-75 KALIVFVTMNNN
+75 
-87 FVHKSMEL
+87 
-95 QPFYFIRKDHLN
+95 
-107 EDMSIFFK
+107 
-115 MFKEHLENTSFIVI
+115 
-129 NAREK
+129 
-134 RVRINTSDIIYIEA
+134 
-148 DGHYLKIVTLD
+148 
-159 GEYKFKEKI
+159 
-168 KEFKTQLNNNNII
+168 
-181 QVHRSYL
+181 
-188 INLDLNFVEVFT
+188 
-200 LTTFVYL
+200 
-207 YYSFSS
+207 
-213 RKQFCLLL
+213 
-221 TSLFLICELCDIL
+221 
-234 RENGFIL
+234 
-241 MIGYFII
+241 
-248 SYSFVIY
+248 
-255 KKDRIFLGD
+255 
-264 AFILGGY
+264 
-271 IFFIFLC
+271 
-278 TFILYYFFR
+278 
-287 PLLNS
+287 
-292 DFSILFYILV
+292 
-302 GVFSKTILVLFT
+302 
-314 YWLLSHLKYDLNV
+314 
-327 PNQQYLIVI
+327 
-336 ITEILVLSIFGIIG
+336 
-350 YASVDITVSFSSFI
+350 
-364 VCSLLL
+364 
-370 IVFFLIII
+370 
-378 NGIYFNRIYTEKMQ
+378 MQ

-498 LDFIDIISEIL
+498 LDFINIISEIL

>member
-1 MNILILEDTNT
+1 M
-12 FVEEFVDILKNNNL
+12 V
-26 FTDAH
+26 A
-31 FFCLGDHFEK
+31 
-41 IDDTKDYQVI
+41 Y
-51 FIDVHLSKSINGI
+51 
-64 DFSIELKKKFP
+64 
-75 KALIVFVTMNNN
+75 
-87 FVHKSMEL
+87 
-95 QPFYFIRKDHLN
+95 
-107 EDMSIFFK
+107 SIF
-115 MFKEHLENTSFIVI
+115 
-129 NAREK
+129 
-134 RVRINTSDIIYIEA
+134 
-148 DGHYLKIVTLD
+148 
-159 GEYKFKEKI
+159 
-168 KEFKTQLNNNNII
+168 
-181 QVHRSYL
+181 
-188 INLDLNFVEVFT
+188 LNFVEVFT
-200 LTTFVYL
+200 LAAFVYL

-234 RENGFIL
+234 RENGIIIL
-241 MIGYFII
+241 LSYFIV
-248 SYSFVIY
+248 SYLFIIHE
-255 KKDRIFLGD
+255 KQKLNFGD
-264 AFILGGY
+264 AFILGSY
-271 IFFIFLC
+271 IFLMSVYPYLSYCLFG
-278 TFILYYFFR
+278 R
-287 PLLNS
+287 LLNS
-292 DFSILFYILV
+292 GYDSIYYICAGITSNLFLIFITL
-302 GVFSKTILVLFT
+302 
-314 YWLLSHLKYDLNV
+314 WLLDHLNFNFPT
-327 PNQQYLIVI
+327 PNKQYFLTI
-336 ITEILVLSIFGIIG
+336 ITEIIALSIFGIIG
-350 YASVDITVSFSSFI
+350 YAAVDSTVSYNSLI
-364 VCSLLL
+364 VCSLIL

-434 NNDTNTK
+434 NNDTNTE

-455 QKLVASKN
+455 QKLIASKN

-498 LDFIDIISEIL
+498 LDFIDVISEIL
-509 NYVKRNSEITLHIKG
+509 DYVKRHNEITLHIKG

-551 IVKEKNIYKDG
+551 IVKKKNIYKDG

-575 DDVREN
+575 DVREN

>member
-1 MNILILEDTNT
+1 M
-12 FVEEFVDILKNNNL
+12 V
-26 FTDAH
+26 A
-31 FFCLGDHFEK
+31 
-41 IDDTKDYQVI
+41 Y
-51 FIDVHLSKSINGI
+51 
-64 DFSIELKKKFP
+64 
-75 KALIVFVTMNNN
+75 
-87 FVHKSMEL
+87 
-95 QPFYFIRKDHLN
+95 
-107 EDMSIFFK
+107 SIF
-115 MFKEHLENTSFIVI
+115 
-129 NAREK
+129 
-134 RVRINTSDIIYIEA
+134 
-148 DGHYLKIVTLD
+148 
-159 GEYKFKEKI
+159 
-168 KEFKTQLNNNNII
+168 
-181 QVHRSYL
+181 
-188 INLDLNFVEVFT
+188 LNFVEVFT
-200 LTTFVYL
+200 LAAFVYL

-221 TSLFLICELCDIL
+221 TSLFLICELSDIL
-234 RENGFIL
+234 RENGIIIL
-241 MIGYFII
+241 LSYFIV
-248 SYSFVIY
+248 SYLFIIHE
-255 KKDRIFLGD
+255 KQKLNFGD
-264 AFILGGY
+264 AFILGSY
-271 IFFIFLC
+271 IFLMSVYPYLSYCLFG
-278 TFILYYFFR
+278 R
-287 PLLNS
+287 LLNS
-292 DFSILFYILV
+292 GYDSIYYICAGITSKLFLIFITL
-302 GVFSKTILVLFT
+302 
-314 YWLLSHLKYDLNV
+314 WLLDHLNFNFPT
-327 PNQQYLIVI
+327 PNKQYFLTI
-336 ITEILVLSIFGIIG
+336 ITEIIALSIFGIIG
-350 YASVDITVSFSSFI
+350 YAAVDSTVSYNSLI
-364 VCSLLL
+364 VCSLIL

-434 NNDTNTK
+434 NNDTNTE

-455 QKLVASKN
+455 QKLIASKN

-498 LDFIDIISEIL
+498 LDFIDVISEIL
-509 NYVKRNSEITLHIKG
+509 DYVKRHNEITLHIKG

-551 IVKEKNIYKDG
+551 IVKKKNIYKDG

-575 DDVREN
+575 DVREN

>member
-1 MNILILEDTNT
+1 M
-12 FVEEFVDILKNNNL
+12 V
-26 FTDAH
+26 A
-31 FFCLGDHFEK
+31 
-41 IDDTKDYQVI
+41 Y
-51 FIDVHLSKSINGI
+51 
-64 DFSIELKKKFP
+64 
-75 KALIVFVTMNNN
+75 
-87 FVHKSMEL
+87 
-95 QPFYFIRKDHLN
+95 
-107 EDMSIFFK
+107 SIF
-115 MFKEHLENTSFIVI
+115 
-129 NAREK
+129 
-134 RVRINTSDIIYIEA
+134 
-148 DGHYLKIVTLD
+148 
-159 GEYKFKEKI
+159 
-168 KEFKTQLNNNNII
+168 
-181 QVHRSYL
+181 
-188 INLDLNFVEVFT
+188 LNFVEVFT
-200 LTTFVYL
+200 LAAFVYL

-234 RENGFIL
+234 RENGIIIL
-241 MIGYFII
+241 LSYFIV
-248 SYSFVIY
+248 SYLFIIHE
-255 KKDRIFLGD
+255 KQKLNFGD
-264 AFILGGY
+264 AFILGSY
-271 IFFIFLC
+271 IFLMSVYPYLSYCLFG
-278 TFILYYFFR
+278 R
-287 PLLNS
+287 LLNS
-292 DFSILFYILV
+292 GYDSIYYICAGITSKLFLIFITL
-302 GVFSKTILVLFT
+302 
-314 YWLLSHLKYDLNV
+314 WLLDHLNFNFPT
-327 PNQQYLIVI
+327 PNKQYFLTI
-336 ITEILVLSIFGIIG
+336 ITEIIALSIFGIIG
-350 YASVDITVSFSSFI
+350 YAAVDSTVSHNSLI
-364 VCSLLL
+364 VCSLIL

-434 NNDTNTK
+434 NNDTNTE

-455 QKLVASKN
+455 QKLIASKN

-498 LDFIDIISEIL
+498 LDFIDVISEIL
-509 NYVKRNSEITLHIKG
+509 DYVKRHNEITLHIKG

-551 IVKEKNIYKDG
+551 IVKKKNIYKDG

-575 DDVREN
+575 DVREN

>member
-1 MNILILEDTNT
+1 M
-12 FVEEFVDILKNNNL
+12 V
-26 FTDAH
+26 A
-31 FFCLGDHFEK
+31 
-41 IDDTKDYQVI
+41 Y
-51 FIDVHLSKSINGI
+51 
-64 DFSIELKKKFP
+64 
-75 KALIVFVTMNNN
+75 
-87 FVHKSMEL
+87 
-95 QPFYFIRKDHLN
+95 
-107 EDMSIFFK
+107 SIF
-115 MFKEHLENTSFIVI
+115 
-129 NAREK
+129 
-134 RVRINTSDIIYIEA
+134 
-148 DGHYLKIVTLD
+148 
-159 GEYKFKEKI
+159 
-168 KEFKTQLNNNNII
+168 
-181 QVHRSYL
+181 
-188 INLDLNFVEVFT
+188 LNFVEVFT
-200 LTTFVYL
+200 LAAFVYL

-234 RENGFIL
+234 RENGIIIL
-241 MIGYFII
+241 LSYFIV
-248 SYSFVIY
+248 SYLFIIHE
-255 KKDRIFLGD
+255 KQKLNFGD
-264 AFILGGY
+264 AFILGSY
-271 IFFIFLC
+271 IFLISVYPYLSYCLFG
-278 TFILYYFFR
+278 R
-287 PLLNS
+287 LLNS
-292 DFSILFYILV
+292 GYDSIYYICAGITSKLFLIFITL
-302 GVFSKTILVLFT
+302 
-314 YWLLSHLKYDLNV
+314 WLLDHLNFNFPT
-327 PNQQYLIVI
+327 PNKQYFLTI
-336 ITEILVLSIFGIIG
+336 ITEIIALSIFGIIG
-350 YASVDITVSFSSFI
+350 YAAVDSTVSYNSLI
-364 VCSLLL
+364 VCSLIL

-434 NNDTNTK
+434 NNDTNTE

-455 QKLVASKN
+455 QKLIASKN

-498 LDFIDIISEIL
+498 LDFIDVISEIL
-509 NYVKRNSEITLHIKG
+509 DYVKRHNEITLHIKG

-551 IVKEKNIYKDG
+551 IVKKKNIYKDG

-575 DDVREN
+575 DVREN

>member
-1 MNILILEDTNT
+1 M
-12 FVEEFVDILKNNNL
+12 V
-26 FTDAH
+26 A
-31 FFCLGDHFEK
+31 
-41 IDDTKDYQVI
+41 Y
-51 FIDVHLSKSINGI
+51 
-64 DFSIELKKKFP
+64 
-75 KALIVFVTMNNN
+75 
-87 FVHKSMEL
+87 
-95 QPFYFIRKDHLN
+95 
-107 EDMSIFFK
+107 SIF
-115 MFKEHLENTSFIVI
+115 
-129 NAREK
+129 
-134 RVRINTSDIIYIEA
+134 
-148 DGHYLKIVTLD
+148 
-159 GEYKFKEKI
+159 
-168 KEFKTQLNNNNII
+168 
-181 QVHRSYL
+181 
-188 INLDLNFVEVFT
+188 LNFVEVFT
-200 LTTFVYL
+200 LTAFVFL

-234 RENGFIL
+234 RENGIIIL
-241 MIGYFII
+241 LSYFIV
-248 SYSFVIY
+248 SYLFIIHE
-255 KKDRIFLGD
+255 KQKLNFGD
-264 AFILGGY
+264 AFILGSY
-271 IFFIFLC
+271 IFLMYVYPYLSYCLFG
-278 TFILYYFFR
+278 R
-287 PLLNS
+287 LLNS
-292 DFSILFYILV
+292 GYDSIYYICAGITSKLFLIFITL
-302 GVFSKTILVLFT
+302 
-314 YWLLSHLKYDLNV
+314 WLLDHLNFNFPT
-327 PNQQYLIVI
+327 PNKQYFLTI
-336 ITEILVLSIFGIIG
+336 ITEIIALSIFGIIG
-350 YASVDITVSFSSFI
+350 YAAVDSTVSYNSLI
-364 VCSLLL
+364 VCSLIL

-378 NGIYFNRIYTEKMQ
+378 NGIYFNRIYAEKMQ

-434 NNDTNTK
+434 NNDINPE

-498 LDFIDIISEIL
+498 LDFTDVISEIL

-551 IVKEKNIYKDG
+551 IVKKKNIYKDG

-575 DDVREN
+575 DVREN

>member
-1 MNILILEDTNT
+1 M
-12 FVEEFVDILKNNNL
+12 V
-26 FTDAH
+26 A
-31 FFCLGDHFEK
+31 
-41 IDDTKDYQVI
+41 Y
-51 FIDVHLSKSINGI
+51 
-64 DFSIELKKKFP
+64 
-75 KALIVFVTMNNN
+75 
-87 FVHKSMEL
+87 
-95 QPFYFIRKDHLN
+95 
-107 EDMSIFFK
+107 SIF
-115 MFKEHLENTSFIVI
+115 
-129 NAREK
+129 
-134 RVRINTSDIIYIEA
+134 
-148 DGHYLKIVTLD
+148 
-159 GEYKFKEKI
+159 
-168 KEFKTQLNNNNII
+168 
-181 QVHRSYL
+181 
-188 INLDLNFVEVFT
+188 LNFVEVFT
-200 LTTFVYL
+200 LTAFVFL

-234 RENGFIL
+234 RENGIIIL
-241 MIGYFII
+241 LSYFIV
-248 SYSFVIY
+248 SYLFIIHE
-255 KKDRIFLGD
+255 KQKLNFGD
-264 AFILGGY
+264 AFILGSY
-271 IFFIFLC
+271 IFLMSVYPYLSYCLFG
-278 TFILYYFFR
+278 R
-287 PLLNS
+287 LLNS
-292 DFSILFYILV
+292 GYDSIYYICAGITSKLFLIFITL
-302 GVFSKTILVLFT
+302 
-314 YWLLSHLKYDLNV
+314 WLLDHLNFNFPT
-327 PNQQYLIVI
+327 PNKQYFLTI
-336 ITEILVLSIFGIIG
+336 ITEIIALSIFGIIG
-350 YASVDITVSFSSFI
+350 YAAVDSTVSYNSLI
-364 VCSLLL
+364 VCSLIL

-378 NGIYFNRIYTEKMQ
+378 NGIYFNRIYAEKMQ

-434 NNDTNTK
+434 NNDINPE

-463 PVFDILISVKINRLQ
+463 LVFDILISVKINRLQ

-498 LDFIDIISEIL
+498 LDFTDVISEIL

-551 IVKEKNIYKDG
+551 IVKKKNIYKDG

-575 DDVREN
+575 DVREN

>member
-1 MNILILEDTNT
+1 M
-12 FVEEFVDILKNNNL
+12 V
-26 FTDAH
+26 A
-31 FFCLGDHFEK
+31 
-41 IDDTKDYQVI
+41 Y
-51 FIDVHLSKSINGI
+51 
-64 DFSIELKKKFP
+64 
-75 KALIVFVTMNNN
+75 
-87 FVHKSMEL
+87 
-95 QPFYFIRKDHLN
+95 
-107 EDMSIFFK
+107 SIF
-115 MFKEHLENTSFIVI
+115 
-129 NAREK
+129 
-134 RVRINTSDIIYIEA
+134 
-148 DGHYLKIVTLD
+148 
-159 GEYKFKEKI
+159 
-168 KEFKTQLNNNNII
+168 
-181 QVHRSYL
+181 
-188 INLDLNFVEVFT
+188 LNFVEVFT
-200 LTTFVYL
+200 LAAFVYL

-213 RKQFCLLL
+213 RKQFCLF

-234 RENGFIL
+234 RENGIIIL
-241 MIGYFII
+241 LSYFIV
-248 SYSFVIY
+248 SYLFIIHE
-255 KKDRIFLGD
+255 KQKLNFGD
-264 AFILGGY
+264 AFILGSY
-271 IFFIFLC
+271 IFLMSVYPYLSYCLFG
-278 TFILYYFFR
+278 R
-287 PLLNS
+287 LLNS
-292 DFSILFYILV
+292 GYDSIYYICAGITSKLFLIFITL
-302 GVFSKTILVLFT
+302 
-314 YWLLSHLKYDLNV
+314 WLLDHLNFNFPT
-327 PNQQYLIVI
+327 PNKQYFLTI
-336 ITEILVLSIFGIIG
+336 ITEIIALSIFGIIG
-350 YASVDITVSFSSFI
+350 YAAVDSTVSYNSLI
-364 VCSLLL
+364 VCSLIL

-434 NNDTNTK
+434 NNDTNTE

-455 QKLVASKN
+455 QKLIASKN

-498 LDFIDIISEIL
+498 LDFIDVISEIL
-509 NYVKRNSEITLHIKG
+509 DYVKRHNEITLHIKG

-551 IVKEKNIYKDG
+551 IVKKKNIYKDG

-575 DDVREN
+575 DVREN